1 MADTATKTTSET
13 TAPREV
19 KIPVLERETLVL
31 NKRSYHWI
39 TERVCGVIE
48 KKQPAFWWQLFIPCA
63 IMAAI
68 GVGGGLIYL
77 VSTGVGVWGNT
88 NRVMWGWPIVNFVFW
103 IGIGHAGTLISAIL
117 FLTRQNWR
125 TSINRAAEAMTIFA
139 VICAGIFPAF
149 HVGRVWMAWY
159 LAPIPNAN
167 AIWQNFKSPLL
178 WDVFAVSTYFTVS
191 LIFWFLGMVPD
202 LATIRD
208 RSRSSPL
215 RQRPVSGER

>member
-13 TAPREV
+13 AAPREV

-48 KKQPAFWWQLFIPCA
+48 NKQPAFWWQLFIPCA

-103 IGIGHAGTLISAIL
+103 IGIGHAGTLISRY
-117 FLTRQNWR
+117 TNDCWS
-125 TSINRAAEAMTIFA
+125 TSI
-139 VICAGIFPAF
+139 
-149 HVGRVWMAWY
+149 
-159 LAPIPNAN
+159 
-167 AIWQNFKSPLL
+167 
-178 WDVFAVSTYFTVS
+178 
-191 LIFWFLGMVPD
+191 
-202 LATIRD
+202 
-208 RSRSSPL
+208 
-215 RQRPVSGER
+215 